1 MKGVEAVC
9 VRIAP
14 SGWTTFFESGW
25 TIARWINA
33 GLSFVCLSPLRGASP
48 SSREG
53 PRWQHPGMQLLL
65 VEDDFD
71 LSGILSRSLSSRGF
85 EILCCSDG
93 AEALAAARKKNFDI
107 ILLDLSLPV
116 LDGLELL
123 HRLRGDGNATPVLIL
138 TARGAVG
145 DRIAGLNAGADDYLA
160 KPFDLEEMIA
170 RVGAL
175 TRRLGRNGELRC
187 GRLRYEAA
195 ANVFYRDESPLELS
209 QREADLL
216 KKLMSRVDRVVP
228 REELRQAVFGAD
240 TAQSEAIDL
249 VVHRLR
255 KKLVGAS
262 VEVLN
267 LRGVGYLLCDDTSA
281 AAQRPVGG

>member
-1 MKGVEAVC
+1 MLFLSTVFHRGVVQVPVQDEAHDGNIPAMK
-9 VRIAP
+9 
-14 SGWTTFFESGW
+14 
-25 TIARWINA
+25 
-33 GLSFVCLSPLRGASP
+33 
-48 SSREG
+48 
-53 PRWQHPGMQLLL
+53 LLL

-71 LSGILSRSLSSRGF
+71 LSGVIARSLSSRGF
-85 EILCCSDG
+85 ELLCCSNG
-93 AEALAAARKKNFDI
+93 NEALAAARKKRFDI
-107 ILLDLSLPV
+107 IVLDLSLPG

-123 HRLRGDGNATPVLIL
+123 HRLRGDGNTTPVLIL

-145 DRIAGLNAGADDYLA
+145 DRISGLNAGADDYLA

-170 RVGAL
+170 RIGAL

-195 ANVFYRDESPLELS
+195 SNVFYKDQIPLELS

-216 KKLMSRVDRVVP
+216 KKLMSRVDHVVP
-228 REELRQAVFGAD
+228 REVLRDAVFGVD
-240 TAQSEAIDL
+240 VAQTDAVDV

-255 KKLVGAS
+255 KKLVGAN

-267 LRGVGYLLCDDTSA
+267 LRGVGYLLCDDVSA
-281 AAQRPVGG
+281 AAQRPPA